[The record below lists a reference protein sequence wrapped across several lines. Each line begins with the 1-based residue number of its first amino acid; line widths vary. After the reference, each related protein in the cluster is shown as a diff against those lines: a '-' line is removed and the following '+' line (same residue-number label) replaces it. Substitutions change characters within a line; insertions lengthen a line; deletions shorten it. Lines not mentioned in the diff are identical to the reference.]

1 MYFKYICSLLTVS
14 CFFACNDNKT
24 NTQQIDPVEV
34 KDSVIAAPTQNSAL
48 QDSANFTTIQWIDS
62 MYKDVGEIKNGTKL
76 PLSFKFKNTGNKVL
90 IIDSVWAECGCTVLE
105 IAKKTFEPNTTGD
118 IKAVFDTKNQAV
130 ATHEKRIF
138 VKTNTTPHTGS
149 VLTFKAKVIE

>member
-1 MYFKYICSLLTVS
+1 MLVELLGGVGVGKVTMPGLACHVGFPAINPVPRKMILDAVADVARYNCYEGGFKI
-14 CFFACNDNKT
+14 
-24 NTQQIDPVEV
+24 
-34 KDSVIAAPTQNSAL
+34 
-48 QDSANFTTIQWIDS
+48 TISIPEG
-62 MYKDVGEIKNGTKL
+62 V
-76 PLSFKFKNTGNKVL
+76 
-90 IIDSVWAECGCTVLE
+90 E